1 MTNKVSSFTTEK
13 EQKRLTL
20 STRLALG
27 ASRFSDEVVEYL
39 MQNEHQD
46 EIQEILGAVVCLGKD
61 QRFALLKA
69 AEQGFLGS
77 PLMNIPS
84 EWAQAGEKLWKT
96 EYGITTDFAGLKIPQ
111 TPLNTTLPHIFLPM
125 CEKVAQSAE
134 FFFQSDKQAYGGKV
148 WKFTDKSLD
157 EVEMTHKH
165 IGTFGFWLANV
176 QEAPD
181 ECLGKGTSNP
191 INLHTAAVR
200 ELEWV
205 TTPVPLRQLF
215 GRAYWREYGVHP
227 DQTVVTFCADSYLSG
242 GDVPCVLFDR
252 CGGIVCVSRFGVQR
266 AYDFVRFRR
275 AVVPSNLQPSS
286 LPH

>member
-84 EWAQAGEKLWKT
+84 EWAQAGEVV
-96 EYGITTDFAGLKIPQ
+96 EDGIWYHNRLRWTQDSQ
-111 TPLNTTLPHIFLPM
+111 TSQHHLTAHLL
-125 CEKVAQSAE
+125 
-134 FFFQSDKQAYGGKV
+134 AYV
-148 WKFTDKSLD
+148 
-157 EVEMTHKH
+157 
-165 IGTFGFWLANV
+165 
-176 QEAPD
+176 
-181 ECLGKGTSNP
+181 
-191 INLHTAAVR
+191 
-200 ELEWV
+200 
-205 TTPVPLRQLF
+205 
-215 GRAYWREYGVHP
+215 
-227 DQTVVTFCADSYLSG
+227 
-242 GDVPCVLFDR
+242 
-252 CGGIVCVSRFGVQR
+252 
-266 AYDFVRFRR
+266 
-275 AVVPSNLQPSS
+275 
-286 LPH
+286 